1 MERLDKIIASQGTLS
16 RRDAH
21 KLIKSKSV
29 KVDGSVVVKV
39 DFKVDPEKSVIE
51 VNGQALDFKE
61 HIYIMMNKPAGVLS
75 ATKDNSQKTVLD
87 LLPDN
92 LRRKGLFP
100 VGRLDKDTEGL
111 LIISDDGEFAHKL
124 LSPGNHVYKR
134 YFAKLDKELGE
145 EMVLNFKNGIEFK
158 DGTKCLPAKLELL
171 GGSRCLV
178 TVMEGKYHQVKR
190 MFAARGKHVT
200 ALHREQI
207 GALRLDSALQPGQY
221 RELIPEELELVFSE
235 TGNRENDGE
244 SG

>member
-158 DGTKCLPAKLELL
+158 DGTKCLPAKLEIKD
-171 GGSRCLV
+171 SQSAYVEIC
-178 TVMEGKYHQVKR
+178 EGKFHQVKK
-190 MFAARGKHVT
+190 MFLSQGVHVT
-200 ALHREQI
+200 YLERVKIGGLKLDGNLHRGEC
-207 GALRLDSALQPGQY
+207 
-221 RELIPEELELVFSE
+221 RELTNYEKNVIFI
-235 TGNRENDGE
+235 GK
-244 SG
+244 